1 MKPPMKRLLLLFTLC
16 ASLSASAQQLMRDV
30 FSQMPD
36 SVLTYLST
44 NNRLDMIDFM
54 TANMKAE
61 VTNAFEGKS
70 QMLALTD
77 DSLSVQLNSAVRL
90 DMLLLPTTATVDSCQ
105 QVVALIYTY
114 HFASGEEERIVRCYS
129 LRWRELPGGAP
140 LSMANKQRLKAIE
153 KSTILNSDNRIIN
166 KD

>member
-1 MKPPMKRLLLLFTLC
+1 MKRLLLLFTLC

-114 HFASGEEERIVRCYS
+114 HFASGEEERIVRC
-129 LRWRELPGGAP
+129 
-140 LSMANKQRLKAIE
+140 
-153 KSTILNSDNRIIN
+153 
-166 KD
+166 

>member
-90 DMLLLPTTATVDSCQ
+90 DMLLLPTTETVDSCQ

-129 LRWRELPGGAP
+129 LRWRELPDGAP
-140 LSMANKQRLKAIE
+140 LSMADKQRLKAIE

>member
-36 SVLTYLST
+36 SVLTYLSA

-54 TANMKAE
+54 AANMKAE

-129 LRWRELPGGAP
+129 LRLRELPGGAP
-140 LSMANKQRLKAIE
+140 LSIADKQRLKAIE

>member
-1 MKPPMKRLLLLFTLC
+1 MKRLLLLFTLC

-36 SVLTYLST
+36 SVLTYLSA

-54 TANMKAE
+54 AANMKAE

-90 DMLLLPTTATVDSCQ
+90 DMLLLPTTETVDSCQ

-129 LRWRELPGGAP
+129 LRWRELPDEAP
-140 LSMANKQRLKAIE
+140 LSIADKQRLKAIE